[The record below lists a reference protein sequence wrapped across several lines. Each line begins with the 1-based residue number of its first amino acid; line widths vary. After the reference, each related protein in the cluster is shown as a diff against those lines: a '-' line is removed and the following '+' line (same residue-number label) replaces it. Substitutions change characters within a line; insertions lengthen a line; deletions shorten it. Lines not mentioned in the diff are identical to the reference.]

1 MKMVFILNGLDCANC
16 ANNLENIINKVEGI
30 NSCTINF
37 MTNKLFLDIENEEI
51 LEKIIKICNNFE
63 DGVYLKRIA

>member
-1 MKMVFILNGLDCANC
+1 MKMVFILKGLDCANC
-16 ANNLENIINKVEGI
+16 ANNLENMINKVEGI

>member
-16 ANNLENIINKVEGI
+16 ANNLENMINKVEGI